1 MSEATLLFP
10 HEIDRASRVGGKA
23 AALAALTQ
31 SGLPVPPWFVVLPA
45 AFHASVTADIVEALQ
60 RATSAE
66 RAQAIFDG
74 VRLAPQAAGQIA
86 TASNRIG
93 GADALFAVR
102 SSAPEEDSA
111 RLSFAGQLDSFLF
124 VPRAELAARIVR
136 VWRSGFSDRILQY
149 RREAG
154 IDPLSGVPA
163 VIVQRMVDGSVSGVS
178 FSADPVTGRRG
189 IAVVAAIPGLAS
201 ALVSGEAAAD
211 TWRVDRHGAIVERTI
226 ETKRVM
232 HRADPARAEGVVS
245 VPVPEEAASRPALP
259 DDGVV
264 RVASLAWR
272 AEAHFGRP
280 QDIEWTLAAGELHL
294 LQSRPITTLA
304 DKADPDAAR
313 AAWDNSNIIESYS
326 GVTTPLTFSFARRA
340 YENVYREFCRLM
352 RVPPAV
358 IEAHADMFAC
368 MLGLINGRVYYNLLN
383 WYRLV
388 ALLPGYAS
396 NRRFMEQMMGV
407 RESLPEDI
415 AGAQRPATAARR
427 VGDAIRLAFT
437 LGGIA
442 ASLLTLDRRIARF
455 YQRLHETLGTQR
467 PDLSGQRPDELVAY
481 YRGLERRLLTHWD
494 APIVNDF
501 ATMIF
506 HGLLRRLCTV
516 WAGDPGG
523 TLSNDL
529 LCGGTGM
536 LSGEP
541 ARRVRAMAELA
552 AQDRDLVQALC
563 EQPLT
568 LIRARLQAHPAL
580 QRELDA
586 YLDKFGDRC
595 MEELKL
601 ESATLHDDP
610 TPLLRAVGQYAA
622 SLASRI
628 ARNETA
634 AQATVRAQ
642 AEARVGEA
650 LRRRPLRRLVFAWI
664 LSAARARVR
673 AREDLRFERTRV
685 FGRARQ
691 VLVELGRRLYA
702 LDVLDEANDVFYL
715 EVDEVLAFVEARST
729 TTDLK
734 GLAAVRRAEFA
745 RHRLLPAPA
754 DRFETRGV
762 AYRGHSFGAER
773 PAAALAGRTLRGL
786 GCCPGVVRGPV
797 RVISDPRN
805 ANVRPGEIVVAE
817 RTDPG
822 WVMIFPSAAGLLVE
836 RGSLLSHSAIVAREL
851 GLPTVVSLAGLTH
864 WLGDGEWVEMN
875 GATGVVT
882 RIAPQPREATDAAR

>member
-1 MSEATLLFP
+1 MSDAIVLFP
-10 HEIDRASRVGGKA
+10 HEIERASRAGGKA
-23 AALAALTQ
+23 AALAALTG

-45 AFHASVTADIVEALQ
+45 AFLASVTPDIVDVLR
-60 RATSAE
+60 RATSAQS
-66 RAQAIFDG
+66 AQSVFDR
-74 VRLAPQAAGQIA
+74 VRLSPQLASQVA

-102 SSAPEEDSA
+102 SSAPDEDST

-124 VPRAELAARIVR
+124 VPRDELAARIVL
-136 VWRSGFSDRILQY
+136 VWRSGFGDRILRY

-178 FSADPVTGRRG
+178 FSADPVSGRRG

-211 TWRVDRHGAIVERTI
+211 AWRVDRNGAIVERTI
-226 ETKRVM
+226 ESKRVM
-232 HRADPARAEGVVS
+232 HRAKPRHAEGVVS
-245 VPVPEEAASRPALP
+245 VPVPEEIAARPALP
-259 DDGVV
+259 DEGVV
-264 RVASLAWR
+264 RVASLARR

-280 QDIEWTLAAGELHL
+280 QDIEWTLAAGELYL

-304 DKADPDAAR
+304 DKADPDAVR
-313 AAWDNSNIIESYS
+313 AVWDNSNIIESYS
-326 GVTTPLTFSFARRA
+326 GVTTPLTFSFAQCA

-358 IEAHADMFAC
+358 IEAHADMFSC
-368 MLGLINGRVYYNLLN
+368 MLGLINGRVYYNLIN

-407 RESLPEDI
+407 RESLPEDV
-415 AGAQRPATAARR
+415 AGAQRPASSARR

-442 ASLLTLDRRIARF
+442 ASLLTLDRRVGRF
-455 YQRLHETLGTQR
+455 YQRLKRTLGTQR
-467 PDLSGQRPDELVAY
+467 PDLSAQRPDELVAY
-481 YRGLERRLLTHWD
+481 YRGLERGLLTHWD

-506 HGLLRRLCTV
+506 HGLLRRLCAA
-516 WAGDPGG
+516 WAGDAGG

-541 ARRVRAMAELA
+541 ARRVRAMAEHA
-552 AQDRDLVQALC
+552 AQDRDLVLALC
-563 EQPLT
+563 EQPPMSV
-568 LIRARLQAHPAL
+568 RACLRAHPAL
-580 QRELDA
+580 QREVDE
-586 YLDKFGDRC
+586 YLDRFGDRC
-595 MEELKL
+595 AEELKL

-610 TPLLRAVGQYAA
+610 MPLLRSVGRCAA
-622 SLASRI
+622 ALASGA
-628 ARNETA
+628 ARDETA
-634 AQATVRAQ
+634 AYATVRAR
-642 AEARVGEA
+642 AEATLARA
-650 LRRRPLRRLVFAWI
+650 LRGRPLRRLVFVRI

-691 VLVELGRRLYA
+691 VLVELGRRLHA
-702 LDVLDEANDVFYL
+702 LDVLDDASDVFYL
-715 EVDEVLAFVEARST
+715 EVDEVLAFVETRST
-729 TTDLK
+729 ATDLK
-734 GLAAVRRAEFA
+734 GLAAVRKAEFA
-745 RHRLLPAPA
+745 RYQQQPAPA
-754 DRFETRGV
+754 DRFETHGI
-762 AYRGHSFGAER
+762 AYRGHTFGADR
-773 PAAALAGRTLRGL
+773 PATEVAGDTLRGL
-786 GCCPGVVRGPV
+786 GCSPGVVRGPV
-797 RVISDPRN
+797 RVVSDPRS
-805 ANVRPGEIVVAE
+805 ADLQPGEIVVAE

-851 GLPTVVSLAGLTH
+851 GLPTVVSLTGLTR

-882 RIAPQPREATDAAR
+882 RVAPPQQEAADAAR

>member
-1 MSEATLLFP
+1 MSEATLLFA
-10 HEIDRASRVGGKA
+10 HEIDRASQVGGKA

-31 SGLPVPPWFVVLPA
+31 PGLPVPPWFVVLPA
-45 AFHASVTADIVEALQ
+45 VFRASVAADIVDALQ
-60 RATSAE
+60 RVTSGE
-66 RAQAIFDG
+66 SAQAIFDR
-74 VRLAPQAAGQIA
+74 VRLAPELAGRIA
-86 TASNRIG
+86 NASSRIG

-102 SSAPEEDSA
+102 SSALEEDSA
-111 RLSFAGQLDSFLF
+111 RFSFAGQLDSFLF

-136 VWRSGFSDRILQY
+136 VWRSGFGERILRY

-154 IDPLSGVPA
+154 MNPLAGVPA
-163 VIVQRMVDGSVSGVS
+163 VIVQRMIDGSVSGVA
-178 FSADPVTGRRG
+178 FSADPVSGRRG

-211 TWRVDRHGAIVERTI
+211 TWRVDRHNAIVERTI

-232 HRADPARAEGVVS
+232 HRADPSRAEGVAS
-245 VPVPEEAASRPALP
+245 VPVPEPAASQPALP
-259 DDGVV
+259 DDGIV
-264 RVASLAWR
+264 RVASLAR
-272 AEAHFGRP
+272 RTEAHFGRP
-280 QDIEWTLAAGELHL
+280 QDIEWTLAAGELYL

-304 DKADPDAAR
+304 DKADPDAVR
-313 AAWDNSNIIESYS
+313 AVWDNSNIIESYS
-326 GVTTPLTFSFARRA
+326 GVTTPLTFSFAQRA
-340 YENVYREFCRLM
+340 YESVYREFCRLM

-358 IEAHADMFAC
+358 IEAHADMFSC
-368 MLGLINGRVYYNLLN
+368 MLGLINGRVYYNLIN

-407 RESLPEDI
+407 RESLPESLAD
-415 AGAQRPATAARR
+415 AQRPATAAQRA
-427 VGDAIRLAFT
+427 GDAIRLAFT

-442 ASLLTLDRRIARF
+442 ASLLTIDRRVGRF
-455 YQRLHETLGTQR
+455 HQRLQQTLGTQR
-467 PDLSGQRPDELVAY
+467 PDLSGQRPDELAAY

-501 ATMIF
+501 ATMVF
-506 HGLLRRLCTV
+506 HGLLRRLCAA
-516 WAGDPGG
+516 WAGDAAG

-529 LCGGTGM
+529 LCGGGGM
-536 LSGEP
+536 LSEEP
-541 ARRVRAMAELA
+541 ARRVRALAQLA
-552 AQDRDLVQALC
+552 AHDSDLVRALC
-563 EQPLT
+563 EQPLP
-568 LIRARLQAHPAL
+568 LLRARVHAHPDL
-580 QRELDA
+580 QREFDA
-586 YLDKFGDRC
+586 YLEKFGDRC

-622 SLASRI
+622 NLASRS
-628 ARNETA
+628 ARNDGAT
-634 AQATVRAQ
+634 QATVRAR
-642 AEARVGEA
+642 AEARVADA
-650 LRRRPLRRLVFAWI
+650 LHRRPLRRLVFAWV

-691 VLVELGRRLYA
+691 VLVELGRRLHA
-702 LDVLDEANDVFYL
+702 LDVLDDARDVFCL

-729 TTDLK
+729 STDLK
-734 GLAAVRRAEFA
+734 GLAAVRKAEFA
-745 RHRLLPAPA
+745 RYRKLSAPA
-754 DRFETRGV
+754 DRFETRGI
-762 AYRGHSFGAER
+762 AYRGHSFCAER
-773 PAAALAGRTLRGL
+773 PAAALAGDTLRGL

-797 RVISDPRN
+797 HVIGDPRS

-822 WVMIFPSAAGLLVE
+822 WVMIFPLAAGLLVE

-851 GLPTVVSLAGLTH
+851 GLPTVVSLAGVTR
-864 WLGDGEWVEMN
+864 WLSDGDSVEMN

-882 RIAPQPREATDAAR
+882 RIAPAQQEATDAAR